1 MITNI
6 LLVLV
11 LVLIFWVSLGI
22 QTQATETRDILRVL
36 REELEK
42 TNRLLGLIE
51 IPINKGNDE
60 WKSR

>member
-6 LLVLV
+6 LLGLIA
-11 LVLIFWVSLGI
+11 VLIFWVSLGI
-22 QTQATETRDILRVL
+22 QAQAAQTRDIL

-51 IPINKGNDE
+51 ITINKGNDE
-60 WKSR
+60 WRSR

>member
-6 LLVLV
+6 LLVLIA
-11 LVLIFWVSLGI
+11 VLIFWVSLGI

-36 REELEK
+36 REELEN

-51 IPINKGNDE
+51 ITINKGNDE
-60 WKSR
+60 WRSR